1 MKKSYKLLFLL
12 LFFLSLKAIAS
23 PQLPDLIIY
32 KNDTIP
38 TYNLLI
44 EKYLIEK
51 FNDDELAKFSFK
63 GELISLSCWRGY
75 QGVYEVIDNKLYLL
89 GMIDCGGLRNK
100 RDLFSNESLARM
112 KEVFGNKVI
121 NGRVLMNW
129 FSGSINFT
137 ENFHKRNI
145 LREDIFFLR
154 RIFRNEKVLDFS
166 NGNLIKD
173 YNVDNYEKVKGGYN
187 RLNKNKISDI
197 IFKPLSKVNFKNNKD
212 FDCSDKY
219 VITIGE
225 KGKISKVKMVR
236 DEEEINKYYD
246 KDEYQFCINK
256 IENSL
261 VNLKFD
267 ILKNRGKPISEDVY
281 IEVDQQDNGKLKNE
295 TYIYKE

>member
-12 LFFLSLKAIAS
+12 LFFLSLRAIAS

-63 GELISLSCWRGY
+63 GELIPLSCWRGY
-75 QGVYEVIDNKLYLL
+75 QGVYEVIDNKLYLS
-89 GMIDCGGLRNK
+89 GMIDCGDSRYRSRWFNE
-100 RDLFSNESLARM
+100 ESLARM
-112 KEVFGNKVI
+112 KEVFGDKVI
-121 NGRVLMNW
+121 NGRVLMDW

-137 ENFHKRNI
+137 ENFHKNNI
-145 LREDIFFLR
+145 LRENLFFLI
-154 RIFRNEKVLDFS
+154 IFRNEKVLDFS

-187 RLNKNKISDI
+187 RLKKNKISDI
-197 IFKPLSKVNFKNNKD
+197 IFKPLNKVNFKNDKD

-219 VITIGE
+219 VITINE
-225 KGKISKVKMVR
+225 KGKVSKVKMVR
-236 DEEEINKYYD
+236 DEKEIDKYYN
-246 KDEYQFCINK
+246 KDEYQFCIKK

-281 IEVDQQDNGKLKNE
+281 IEIDQQENGKLKND